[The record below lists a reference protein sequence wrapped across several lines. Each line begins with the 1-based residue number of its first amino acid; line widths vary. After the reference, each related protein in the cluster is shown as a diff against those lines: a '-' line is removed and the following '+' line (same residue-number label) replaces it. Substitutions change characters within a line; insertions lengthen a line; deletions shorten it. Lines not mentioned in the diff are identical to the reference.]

1 MGLFNKDIKNDNKV
15 SNTHKA
21 VEEERNNRL
30 YLVDYENV
38 SNAGLIGINQLSAND
53 LVIIFYGAQVNS
65 IPYEPHIAITD
76 SAANIE
82 QMKAGKTAKN
92 YLDFQ
97 LTTYLGYKLGQNSY
111 SEIYV
116 ISNDSGFDA
125 VVDFWSQRGHSIK
138 RQEAIVV
145 TKKSAKAQAN
155 KKADNK
161 ASNKTSGTNNKT
173 NSKSKKATAKS
184 SAANKSNTKST
195 TSKSTAKQQPKRTKS
210 SSQSTITDGQKKEIR
225 AAVKGIELKA
235 QDYKKIYDAFASAE
249 NALAYNNKLQKSFDN
264 DKTHAI
270 YKATSKIFANGK
282 K

>member
-21 VEEERNNRL
+21 VEEKRNNRL

-38 SNAGLIGINQLSAND
+38 SDAGLVGVNQLSAND
-53 LVIIFYGAQVNS
+53 LVIIFYGSKVKS
-65 IPYEPHIAITD
+65 IAYESLIAITD

-82 QMKAGKTAKN
+82 HMKAEKTAKN

-116 ISNDSGFDA
+116 ISKDSGFDA
-125 VVDFWSQRGHSIK
+125 VVDFWSQRGYSIK

-145 TKKSAKAQAN
+145 TEKSAKKQAN
-155 KKADNK
+155 NK

-173 NSKSKKATAKS
+173 NSKSRKATAKS
-184 SAANKSNTKST
+184 SAANKSNTKAT
-195 TSKSTAKQQPKRTKS
+195 KSKSTATQQPKKAKA
-210 SSQSTITDGQKKEIR
+210 SSQSTVTDEHKKEIR

-235 QDYKKIYDAFASAE
+235 PDYKKIYDAFASAE
-249 NALAYNNKLQKSFDN
+249 NTLAYNNKLQKSFDN

>member
-21 VEEERNNRL
+21 VEEKRNNRL

-38 SNAGLIGINQLSAND
+38 SNAGLVGINQLSAND

-65 IPYEPHIAITD
+65 IPFEPHIAITG
-76 SAANIE
+76 STANIE
-82 QMKAGKTAKN
+82 EMKAEKTAKN

-116 ISNDSGFDA
+116 ISKDSGFDA
-125 VVDFWSQRGHSIK
+125 VIDFWSQRGYSIK

-145 TKKSAKAQAN
+145 TKKSTKEQAN
-155 KKADNK
+155 NK

-184 SAANKSNTKST
+184 SAANNSNTKST
-195 TSKSTAKQQPKRTKS
+195 KSKSTAKQHPKKAKS
-210 SSQSTITDGQKKEIR
+210 SSQSTVTDKQKKEIR
-225 AAVKGIELKA
+225 AAVKGIELMA

>member
-15 SNTHKA
+15 SNTHKT
-21 VEEERNNRL
+21 VEEKRNNRL

-82 QMKAGKTAKN
+82 QMKAEKTAKN

-116 ISNDSGFDA
+116 ISKDSGFDA

-145 TKKSAKAQAN
+145 TEKPAKSQAN
-155 KKADNK
+155 NK
-161 ASNKTSGTNNKT
+161 ASNKTSGTNSKT

-195 TSKSTAKQQPKRTKS
+195 KSKSAAKQQPKKTKS
-210 SSQSTITDGQKKEIR
+210 SSQSTITDAQKKEIR

-235 QDYKKIYDAFASAE
+235 QDYKRIYDAFASAE
-249 NALAYNNKLQKSFDN
+249 NTLAYNNKLQKSFDN

>member
-15 SNTHKA
+15 SNKHKA
-21 VEEERNNRL
+21 VEEKRNNRL

-38 SNAGLIGINQLSAND
+38 SDAGLVGVNQLSAND
-53 LVIIFYGAQVNS
+53 LVIIFYGSKVKS
-65 IPYEPHIAITD
+65 IAYESLMGITA

-82 QMKAGKTAKN
+82 HMKAEKTAKN

-116 ISNDSGFDA
+116 ISKDSGFDA
-125 VVDFWSQRGHSIK
+125 VVDFWNNKGQAIK

-155 KKADNK
+155 NK
-161 ASNKTSGTNNKT
+161 AANKTSGTNNKT

-195 TSKSTAKQQPKRTKS
+195 TSKSPAKQQPKKTKS
-210 SSQSTITDGQKKEIR
+210 SSQSTVTDAQKKEIR

-249 NALAYNNKLQKSFDN
+249 NTLAYNNKLQKSFDN

-270 YKATSKIFANGK
+270 YKATSKIFSKLK

>member
-1 MGLFNKDIKNDNKV
+1 MRLFNKDIKNDNKV

-21 VEEERNNRL
+21 VEEKRNNPL

-38 SNAGLIGINQLSAND
+38 SDAGLVGVNQRSAND
-53 LVIIFYGAQVNS
+53 LVIIFYGSKVKS
-65 IPYEPHIAITD
+65 IAYESLIAITD

-82 QMKAGKTAKN
+82 HMKAEKTAKN

-116 ISNDSGFDA
+116 ISKDSGFDA
-125 VVDFWSQRGHSIK
+125 VVDFWSNRGQSIK

-145 TKKSAKAQAN
+145 TEKTAKA
-155 KKADNK
+155 
-161 ASNKTSGTNNKT
+161 
-173 NSKSKKATAKS
+173 
-184 SAANKSNTKST
+184 TK
-195 TSKSTAKQQPKRTKS
+195 SKSTIKQQPKNAKA
-210 SSQSTITDGQKKEIR
+210 SSQSAVTDEQKKEIR

-235 QDYKKIYDAFASAE
+235 PDYKKIYDAFASAE

-270 YKATSKIFANGK
+270 YKATSKIFSKSK

>member
-1 MGLFNKDIKNDNKV
+1 MGLFNKDTKNDNKV

-21 VEEERNNRL
+21 VDEKRNNRL

-38 SNAGLIGINQLSAND
+38 SDAGLVGVNQLSAND
-53 LVIIFYGAQVNS
+53 LVYIFYGPLIKS
-65 IPYEPHIAITD
+65 IAYESHIAITA

-82 QMKAGKTAKN
+82 HMKSEKTAKN

-97 LTTYLGYKLGQNSY
+97 LTTYLGYKLGKNSY

-116 ISNDSGFDA
+116 ISKDSRFDA
-125 VVDFWSQRGHSIK
+125 VVDFWSQRGYSIK

-145 TKKSAKAQAN
+145 TKKS
-155 KKADNK
+155 
-161 ASNKTSGTNNKT
+161 
-173 NSKSKKATAKS
+173 
-184 SAANKSNTKST
+184 TKST
-195 TSKSTAKQQPKRTKS
+195 KSKSTAKQQPKKTKA
-210 SSQSTITDGQKKEIR
+210 SSQSTVTDEQKKEIR

-235 QDYKKIYDAFASAE
+235 PDYKKIYDAFASAE

>member
-1 MGLFNKDIKNDNKV
+1 MRLFNKDIKNDNKV

-21 VEEERNNRL
+21 VEEKRNNRL

-38 SNAGLIGINQLSAND
+38 SDAGLVGVNQLSAND
-53 LVIIFYGAQVNS
+53 LVYIFYGPLIKS
-65 IPYEPHIAITD
+65 IAYESHIAITA

-82 QMKAGKTAKN
+82 HMKSEKTAKN

-97 LTTYLGYKLGQNSY
+97 LTTYLGYKLGKNSY

-116 ISNDSGFDA
+116 ISKDSGFDA
-125 VVDFWSQRGHSIK
+125 VVDFWSQRGYSIK

-145 TKKSAKAQAN
+145 TKKSAKAQ
-155 KKADNK
+155 ADNK

-173 NSKSKKATAKS
+173 NSKSKKVTAKS
-184 SAANKSNTKST
+184 SAENKSNTKSIK
-195 TSKSTAKQQPKRTKS
+195 SKSTAKQQPKKAKA
-210 SSQSTITDGQKKEIR
+210 SSQSAVTDKQKKEIR
-225 AAVKGIELKA
+225 AAVKGINLMA

>member
-1 MGLFNKDIKNDNKV
+1 MGLFNKDTKNDNKV

-21 VEEERNNRL
+21 VEEKRNNRL

-38 SNAGLIGINQLSAND
+38 SDAGLVGINQLSAND
-53 LVIIFYGAQVNS
+53 LVIIFYGSRVKS
-65 IPYEPHIAITD
+65 IDYESHIAITD
-76 SAANIE
+76 STANIE
-82 QMKAGKTAKN
+82 EMKARKTAKN

-116 ISNDSGFDA
+116 ISKDSGFDA
-125 VVDFWSQRGHSIK
+125 VIDFWSQRGYSIK

-145 TKKSAKAQAN
+145 TKKSTKEQAN
-155 KKADNK
+155 NK

-184 SAANKSNTKST
+184 SAANNSNTKST
-195 TSKSTAKQQPKRTKS
+195 KSKSTAKQQPKKAKS
-210 SSQSTITDGQKKEIR
+210 SSQSTVTDKQKKEIR

-270 YKATSKIFANGK
+270 YKATSKLFANENK
-282 K
+282 

>member
-21 VEEERNNRL
+21 IEEKRNNRL

-38 SNAGLIGINQLSAND
+38 SDAGLIGVNKLSAKD
-53 LVIIFYGAQVNS
+53 FVIIFYGSRVKS
-65 IPYEPHIAITD
+65 IDYESHIAITD
-76 SAANIE
+76 STANIE
-82 QMKAGKTAKN
+82 EMKAEKTAKN

-125 VVDFWSQRGHSIK
+125 VVDFWSQRGYSIK

-145 TKKSAKAQAN
+145 TEKSAKSQAN
-155 KKADNK
+155 NK

-184 SAANKSNTKST
+184 STANKNNTKST
-195 TSKSTAKQQPKRTKS
+195 KSKSTAKQQPKKAKA
-210 SSQSTITDGQKKEIR
+210 SSQSAVTDSQKKEIR
-225 AAVKGIELKA
+225 AAVKGLELMA

-249 NALAYNNKLQKSFDN
+249 NTLAYNNKLQKSFDN